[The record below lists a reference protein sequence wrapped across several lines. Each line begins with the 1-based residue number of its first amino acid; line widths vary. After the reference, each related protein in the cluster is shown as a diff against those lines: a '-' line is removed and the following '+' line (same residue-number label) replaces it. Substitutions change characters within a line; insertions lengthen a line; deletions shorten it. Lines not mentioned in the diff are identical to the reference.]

1 MPPYFASLSCHCRS
15 TLPQHFNFNKS
26 PTFLLGNEPT
36 ALRDG
41 FVGFVVLN
49 IFDATNAV
57 GFGQNVWAVVVT
69 LADANPQPTIDRWM
83 QAVEQLRTTLL
94 EDIALP

>member
-1 MPPYFASLSCHCRS
+1 
-15 TLPQHFNFNKS
+15 
-26 PTFLLGNEPT
+26 
-36 ALRDG
+36 
-41 FVGFVVLN
+41 
-49 IFDATNAV
+49 V

-69 LADANPQPTIDRWM
+69 LADAIPQPTIDRWM